1 LLLFFKKEGLTSF
14 MANLATRE
22 RLQPSLLDRLTDHNP
37 EVKRENLEQQTLSM
51 QALRQ
56 AVLRDLAW
64 LLNSTNLATTDD
76 LDGAP
81 LAAASTLNYGIP
93 GFTGMIA
100 SSTSFRSL
108 ESAIEHSI
116 RLYEP
121 RIKPETLRVTA
132 REQDGDNPLPALVFL
147 IEGELWAQPVPQQ
160 LFLETSIEIE
170 TRLAI
175 VTDAARASG
184 RG

>member
-1 LLLFFKKEGLTSF
+1 
-14 MANLATRE
+14 MANLVTRE
-22 RLQPSLLDRLTDHNP
+22 RLQPSLLDRLTDQNP
-37 EVKRENLEQQTLSM
+37 EVKRENLDQQTLSM

-64 LLNSTNLATTDD
+64 LLNSTNLATTED
-76 LDGAP
+76 LDPYP
-81 LAAASTLNYGIP
+81 LAKVSALNYGIP

-100 SSTSFRSL
+100 GHRSLRSL
-108 ESAIEHSI
+108 ESAIEDAI

-121 RIKPETLRVTA
+121 RIKPDTLRVTA
-132 REQDGDNPLPALVFL
+132 REQTEDNPLPALTFL

-175 VTDAARASG
+175 VTDPQRSG
-184 RG
+184 VRG

>member
-1 LLLFFKKEGLTSF
+1 
-14 MANLATRE
+14 MATLVTRE

-37 EVKRENLEQQTLSM
+37 EVKRENLDQQTLSM
-51 QALRQ
+51 MALRQ

-76 LDGAP
+76 LEGLP
-81 LAAASTLNYGIP
+81 LTAVSTLNYGIP

-100 SSTSFRSL
+100 NSSSLRSL
-108 ESAIEHSI
+108 ESAIEAAI

-132 REQDGDNPLPALVFL
+132 RDQNEDNPLPALSFL

-175 VTDAARASG
+175 VTDAARAG
-184 RG
+184 VRG

>member
-1 LLLFFKKEGLTSF
+1 MAGLV
-14 MANLATRE
+14 TRE
-22 RLQPSLLDRLTDHNP
+22 RLQPSLLDRLTDQNP
-37 EVKRENLEQQTLSM
+37 EVKRENLDQQTLSM

-76 LDGAP
+76 LDATP
-81 LAAASTLNYGIP
+81 LVGASTLNFGIP

-100 SSTSFRSL
+100 NSHSMQSL
-108 ESAIEHSI
+108 EAALEAAI

-121 RIKPETLRVTA
+121 RIKPDTVRVRA
-132 REQDGDNPLPALVFL
+132 RDQGDENPLPALVFF

-170 TRLAI
+170 TRMAI
-175 VTDAARASG
+175 VTDGARAG
-184 RG
+184 VRG